1 MTERPLWT
9 PRPQD
14 VAASGINA
22 FMAEVNRRHRL
33 ALSSYRDLHAWSVD
47 HSDQFWGLLWDT
59 CVVIGQK
66 GNRLVADAGE
76 IPGARFLPDA
86 RLSFAENLL
95 GRSDDGEAIVFRGED
110 KAAARFTWRDL
121 SALVSRLQ
129 QAFKESGVGIGDR
142 VAAMLPNG
150 PHAIACVLATN
161 SLGAIWSSCS
171 PDFGERGVL
180 DRFGQIEPKL
190 FIAVDGYWYNGKPI
204 RLAERLKTITSKLPT
219 VGRIVVVDYVGEA
232 VEVARALPNAVT
244 FEAFTKSFPV
254 QPVAF
259 ERLPFEHPIYILF
272 SSGTTGVPK
281 CIV

>member
-59 CVVIGQK
+59 CGVIGQK

-86 RLSFAENLL
+86 RLSFAENILR
-95 GRSDDGEAIVFRGED
+95 RSDDGEAIVFRGED

-129 QAFKESGVGIGDR
+129 QALKESGVGVGDR
-142 VAAMLPNG
+142 VAWGVAGCECPG
-150 PHAIACVLATN
+150 PIVVK
-161 SLGAIWSSCS
+161 SLVDGWVRRIGASDHFGNFDPTLSPDGSRVAFVRSACS
-171 PDFGERGVL
+171 PRG
-180 DRFGQIEPKL
+180 RC
-190 FIAVDGYWYNGKPI
+190 
-204 RLAERLKTITSKLPT
+204 
-219 VGRIVVVDYVGEA
+219 
-232 VEVARALPNAVT
+232 ARPACGSGA
-244 FEAFTKSFPV
+244 
-254 QPVAF
+254 
-259 ERLPFEHPIYILF
+259 R
-272 SSGTTGVPK
+272 SSSSSR
-281 CIV
+281 